1 MDGLDAANA
10 TGTDIVSLLEP
21 TDMLLLL
28 VLLPPCALLVAVL
41 PNAGMLIR
49 VLLSASFREYVPLGD
64 NAFFFVCKS
73 MDNDLDRLGEIFPN
87 GDRLGDRTGDFA
99 ILFRMGDPT
108 GDFAMLLFVLTL
120 LRLGERFGDRTDD
133 FDMLFRTGD
142 RTGDNAPLLFEL
154 ILLRFGDNDRLL
166 VEGGGDFENWRSW
179 SLLDCSPRSD
189 RAMGDKLVCANESS
203 NDVRR
208 GFKLSSNASTS
219 SSSSSINP
227 LDEDDEICD
236 TLSERRGPDRRV

>member
-28 VLLPPCALLVAVL
+28 GLLPPCALLVAVL

-49 VLLSASFREYVPLGD
+49 VLLSASFKEYVPLGD

-73 MDNDLDRLGEIFPN
+73 MDNDLDRLGEIFPS

-99 ILFRMGDPT
+99 MLLFRMGDPT
-108 GDFAMLLFVLTL
+108 GDFAMLLFVLIL
-120 LRLGERFGDRTDD
+120 LRLGERFGDRTGD

-142 RTGDNAPLLFEL
+142 RTGGIAPLLLFEL

-166 VEGGGDFENWRSW
+166 VEGGGDFDVALFWNW
-179 SLLDCSPRSD
+179 
-189 RAMGDKLVCANESS
+189 
-203 NDVRR
+203 
-208 GFKLSSNASTS
+208 
-219 SSSSSINP
+219 
-227 LDEDDEICD
+227 
-236 TLSERRGPDRRV
+236 

>member
-10 TGTDIVSLLEP
+10 AGTDIVSLLEP

-28 VLLPPCALLVAVL
+28 VLLPPYALLVAVL

-49 VLLSASFREYVPLGD
+49 VLLSASFKEYVPLGD

-99 ILFRMGDPT
+99 MLLFRMGDPT
-108 GDFAMLLFVLTL
+108 GDFAMLLFVLIL
-120 LRLGERFGDRTDD
+120 LRLGERLGDRTGD
-133 FDMLFRTGD
+133 FDVLFRTGD
-142 RTGDNAPLLFEL
+142 LTGDNAPLLFEL

-166 VEGGGDFENWRSW
+166 VEGGGDFDVALFWNWRS
-179 SLLDCSPRSD
+179 S
-189 RAMGDKLVCANESS
+189 
-203 NDVRR
+203 
-208 GFKLSSNASTS
+208 
-219 SSSSSINP
+219 
-227 LDEDDEICD
+227 
-236 TLSERRGPDRRV
+236 

>member
-28 VLLPPCALLVAVL
+28 GLLPPCALLVAVL

-49 VLLSASFREYVPLGD
+49 VLLSASFKEYVPLGD

-73 MDNDLDRLGEIFPN
+73 MDNDLDRLGEIFPS

-99 ILFRMGDPT
+99 MLLLFRMGDLT
-108 GDFAMLLFVLTL
+108 GDFAMQLFVLIL
-120 LRLGERFGDRTDD
+120 LCLGERVGDRTGD

-166 VEGGGDFENWRSW
+166 VEGGGDFDGALFWN
-179 SLLDCSPRSD
+179 
-189 RAMGDKLVCANESS
+189 
-203 NDVRR
+203 
-208 GFKLSSNASTS
+208 
-219 SSSSSINP
+219 
-227 LDEDDEICD
+227 
-236 TLSERRGPDRRV
+236 

>member
-41 PNAGMLIR
+41 LNAGMLIR

-73 MDNDLDRLGEIFPN
+73 MDNDLDRLGEIFPS

-99 ILFRMGDPT
+99 MLLFRMGDPT
-108 GDFAMLLFVLTL
+108 GDFAMLLFVLLL

-142 RTGDNAPLLFEL
+142 RTGDIAPLLFEL

-166 VEGGGDFENWRSW
+166 VEGGGDFEVALFWNWRS
-179 SLLDCSPRSD
+179 
-189 RAMGDKLVCANESS
+189 
-203 NDVRR
+203 
-208 GFKLSSNASTS
+208 
-219 SSSSSINP
+219 
-227 LDEDDEICD
+227 
-236 TLSERRGPDRRV
+236 